1 MRCRL
6 YNAIQMPIHWNQDM
20 DDRLKPVRQG
30 FTLIEWLILLAV
42 AGILAAVSYPAYKN
56 HTIRPKFSE
65 VMVTM
70 APYKAAI
77 ENCARAGTCVV
88 DGALAGLGVGKLG
101 VPPSI
106 ATTYLAR
113 VSVSPNGVITATA
126 SNKGDL
132 DGETFVLTPTL
143 AKNAQITWL
152 VSGTCKTRAAG
163 AIC

>member
-1 MRCRL
+1 VK
-6 YNAIQMPIHWNQDM
+6 PIH
-20 DDRLKPVRQG
+20 QG
-30 FTLIEWLILLAV
+30 FTLTEWLIIVVVL
-42 AGILAAVSYPAYKN
+42 GILAAAIYPAHKN
-56 HTIRPKFSE
+56 YTIRPKFSE

-77 ENCARAGTCVV
+77 ENCAKAGTCVV

-113 VSVSPNGVITATA
+113 VAVSPNGVITATA
-126 SNKGDL
+126 SSAGGL
-132 DGETFVLTPTL
+132 AGETFVLTPTL
-143 AKNAQITWL
+143 AKNAQINWV
-152 VSGTCKTRAAG
+152 VSGTCKTREAG